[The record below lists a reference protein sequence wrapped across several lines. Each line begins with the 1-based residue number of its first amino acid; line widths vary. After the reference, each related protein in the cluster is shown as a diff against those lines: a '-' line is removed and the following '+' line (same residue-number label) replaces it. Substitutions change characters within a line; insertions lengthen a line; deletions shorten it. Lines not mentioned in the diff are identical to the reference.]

1 MDQSEQMQLEEE
13 RLARTLEALDEI
25 QGCGLTDTAKFLAG
39 ELGVS
44 RWWKPDVE
52 PRA

>member
-1 MDQSEQMQLEEE
+1 MSEAEGYQLEQE
-13 RLARTLEALDEI
+13 RLERTLEALDEI
-25 QGCGLTDTAKFLAG
+25 NGCGLTDIAKFMAS

>member
-1 MDQSEQMQLEEE
+1 MDASEQNQLEEE

-44 RWWKPDVE
+44 RWWKPE
-52 PRA
+52 THAN